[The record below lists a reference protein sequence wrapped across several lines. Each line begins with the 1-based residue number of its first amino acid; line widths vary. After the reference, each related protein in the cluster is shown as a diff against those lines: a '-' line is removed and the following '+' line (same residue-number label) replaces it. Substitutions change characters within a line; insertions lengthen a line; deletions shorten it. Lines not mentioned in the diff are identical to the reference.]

1 MVYSVATREN
11 VVADDDVAT
20 QLTELGANS
29 PGIVDVPQASML
41 TGIYVN
47 AAPQWTA
54 DAHYGFSTAIRLSG
68 SGIGGLQSYPGPCG
82 GTAGLAVGS
91 CGFSAHPAQRY
102 KTRIPVVPGQG
113 IRIDGYMHGEDMGDI
128 QIMVTLEFD
137 GVPGMIK
144 DMDYREENLT
154 TVNTPVVLGAKLGA
168 TEAYIQPSSL
178 QIGEIHV
185 NCGVKQVGA
194 APLGAVTLFELFG
207 AALPSGGLFEFCGHA
222 HAQQD
227 DTGAAA
233 AVGGAG
239 SVQTNSIVYTV
250 PPGKLMLKSGN
261 KFQAQATM
269 IEDDVGTLYA
279 IMGIGYL

>member
-1 MVYSVATREN
+1 MVYSVATREH
-11 VVADDDVAT
+11 VVAALDTAT

-29 PGIVDVPQASML
+29 PGTVDVPQSSML
-41 TGIYVN
+41 TGIYIN

-54 DAHYGFSTAIRLSG
+54 DAHYGFSSAIRLSG
-68 SGIGGLQSYPGPCG
+68 SGISGYQSYPGPCG
-82 GTAGLAVGS
+82 GTCGLAVGS

-113 IRIDGYMHGEDMGDI
+113 IDIEGFMHGEDMGDL
-128 QIMVTLEFD
+128 QLMVTLEFD
-137 GVPGMIK
+137 GVPGMIR

-154 TVNTPVVLGAKLGA
+154 AANTPVVLGAKLGA
-168 TEAYIQPSSL
+168 AHAYIQPSTL
-178 QIGEIHV
+178 NIGEIHL
-185 NCGVKQVGA
+185 NGGVKNVGA
-194 APLGAVTLFELFG
+194 APLGAPTLFEIFG

-222 HAQQD
+222 YAQQD

-239 SVQTNSIVYTV
+239 SVQTNSVVYTV
-250 PPGKLMLKSGN
+250 PRGKLPLKSGN
-261 KFQAQATM
+261 KFQAQAEM
-269 IEDDVGTLYA
+269 IEDDVGTIYA